1 MEGSRK
7 AIRQEVI
14 IRQRHV
20 KQKKKNERSLTYR
33 ETREYSRK
41 REMCGARI

>member
-7 AIRQEVI
+7 AIREEVI

-20 KQKKKNERSLTYR
+20 KQKKK
-33 ETREYSRK
+33 K
-41 REMCGARI
+41 MKGV